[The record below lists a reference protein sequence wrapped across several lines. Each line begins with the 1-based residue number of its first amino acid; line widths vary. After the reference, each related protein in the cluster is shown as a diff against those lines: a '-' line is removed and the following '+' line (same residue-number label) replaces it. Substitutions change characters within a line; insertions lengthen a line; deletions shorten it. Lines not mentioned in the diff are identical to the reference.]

1 MQAPDYSQRMKI
13 VHPWRLAPIT
23 LVTNHRRCWSLAVA
37 LVIGLGLVSAA
48 NTPAVASTTLV
59 AGEQMELSVLVYNI
73 EYAGDAS
80 TDRVIREIDADIV
93 GVLESYNRLP
103 EIARKTGYPYYNVS
117 LQLLSKFPILEP
129 SGAEGLY
136 SLIEVQPG

>member
-1 MQAPDYSQRMKI
+1 MAHIRSGSS
-13 VHPWRLAPIT
+13 RLLLWP
-23 LVTNHRRCWSLAVA
+23 LVVALAVG
-37 LVIGLGLVSAA
+37 IGLVNPAATSAF
-48 NTPAVASTTLV
+48 ASPKLV
-59 AGEQMELSVLVYNI
+59 AGEQVELSVLVYNI
-73 EYAGDAS
+73 EYSGDAS